1 MYNLEFYTDLIFK
14 QEAYDLPE
22 SVIESVRKLHLC
34 LGVNTDQSTAPVYV
48 VNRNNRRNRNDHD
61 ELWKKREAFK
71 TTVIAKA
78 EGNLKL
84 LSDMKNGLNK
94 LSAAKYDIHAANI
107 LETVNKLLLPENNID
122 GDMETQI
129 FKLLTVTACTNS
141 YWSGLYATLC
151 KSLLDTHEQFI
162 IVKDNMIHEYNT
174 EEMII
179 NVVDPNENYEQF
191 CEINK
196 QNDKRRSRLLFII
209 NLYKNGCCDETVLI
223 EIIKNIESLL
233 SNKLDD
239 KEYTGQNDEF
249 TELIN
254 VFITNMVVELKT
266 NNTFAFGMEWIRQ
279 YSKCKPKDNRGFT
292 SRSMFK
298 FMDMVDLFK

>member
-14 QEAYDLPE
+14 QSAYELPE
-22 SVIESVRKLHLC
+22 SVVESVKKLHSC
-34 LGVNTDQSTAPVYV
+34 LGVNVDQSNAPGYV
-48 VNRNNRRNRNDHD
+48 VNRNNRRNRNDND
-61 ELWKKREAFK
+61 ELWKKKEAFK

-94 LSAAKYDIHAANI
+94 LSAAKYDIHATNI
-107 LETVNKLLLPENNID
+107 LETVNILLLPENNID
-122 GDMETQI
+122 GDMETKI
-129 FKLLTVTACTNS
+129 FKLLTVTACINS

-151 KSLLDTHEQFI
+151 KTILDTHEHI
-162 IVKDNMIHEYNT
+162 IVVKDQMIHEYNT

-179 NVVDPNENYEQF
+179 TVVDPNEHYEQF

-209 NLYKNGCCDETVLI
+209 NLYKNGCCDENVLI
-223 EIIKNIESLL
+223 EIIKNIESSL

-254 VFITNMVVELKT
+254 VFITNMVAELKT
-266 NNTFAFGMEWIRQ
+266 NNTFAFGMEWVRQ
-279 YSKCKPKDNRGFT
+279 YSKCKPKDNPGFT